1 MAKTVRLGESLP
13 VITRVRVFEVDD
25 NGNQKEI
32 VNKKDQHSNLIVEL
46 DKDQLGEALVEA
58 HDDGVLNLTKMI
70 KEIVSEPALEDQ
82 VFAIARITLAQAAK
96 YMCDGPEKL
105 VMKAALTYLKQIG
118 DNEW

>member
-13 VITRVRVFEVDD
+13 VITRVRVFEIDED
-25 NGNQKEI
+25 GNQKEI
-32 VNKKDQHSNLIVEL
+32 INRKDRHINLIVEL

-82 VFAIARITLAQAAK
+82 VFAIARIALTQATK
-96 YMCDGPEKL
+96 HICDGPEKL
-105 VMKAALTYLKQIG
+105 VMKAALTYLK
-118 DNEW
+118 ELE